1 MRLDEF
7 LVKHNFIS
15 SRSRAKRAIMQGLV
29 RVNSKIITKPSYN
42 VTDIDKIE
50 ILEPHAEYP
59 EGYWKLREIHTR
71 IDKQLIKKG
80 DIVIDLGSSAGGF
93 ILYALQFDPKLII
106 GIEYSKSFK
115 GHLSKI
121 QKLYNNVKIIY
132 GDAFKLSLDKF
143 PLCDVLLCDLTVEPF
158 ATITVLQ
165 RFMSLIKSEGRILF
179 SLKGI
184 KKLSEQDL
192 YNLLEPI
199 SDLIQRDSIIAV
211 NSNEKNELF
220 VYCEKK

>member
-143 PLCDVLLCDLTVEPF
+143 PPCDVLLCDLTVEPF

>member
-80 DIVIDLGSSAGGF
+80 DIVIDLGSSAGGSVS
-93 ILYALQFDPKLII
+93 YT
-106 GIEYSKSFK
+106 
-115 GHLSKI
+115 HLTLPTK
-121 QKLYNNVKIIY
+121 
-132 GDAFKLSLDKF
+132 A
-143 PLCDVLLCDLTVEPF
+143 
-158 ATITVLQ
+158 
-165 RFMSLIKSEGRILF
+165 
-179 SLKGI
+179 
-184 KKLSEQDL
+184 
-192 YNLLEPI
+192 
-199 SDLIQRDSIIAV
+199 
-211 NSNEKNELF
+211 
-220 VYCEKK
+220 

>member
-199 SDLIQRDSIIAV
+199 SDLIQRDSIIAI